1 MFQVPIFN
9 IKPIILIEIFHIH
22 IFNTKLCTF
31 RLLTKRTKMQYGS
44 FPCFQTCL
52 SRTTHTAHSVV
63 ILRTCLNYLMQR
75 KMCHNK
81 MRWRERSRKS
91 NNNVK
96 TSEKLKLI
104 FLLNWSE
111 NAFNCRNI
119 LMSVSWFF
127 RMMWM
132 ELFRWCKDC
141 ELKSVFS
148 GSQIKSG
155 DSQVLTSCS
164 LLLFAFSTPLLHWR
178 QFRV

>member
-1 MFQVPIFN
+1 MKFFIYTYSMVNCVHIACWPNEQKCSMALFLVFKHVYRARHIQHTVSWFCERVWITWCKEKYVI
-9 IKPIILIEIFHIH
+9 IKCVEEREVEKVIIML
-22 IFNTKLCTF
+22 
-31 RLLTKRTKMQYGS
+31 RLLRNWSS
-44 FPCFQTCL
+44 F
-52 SRTTHTAHSVV
+52 
-63 ILRTCLNYLMQR
+63 
-75 KMCHNK
+75 
-81 MRWRERSRKS
+81 
-91 NNNVK
+91 
-96 TSEKLKLI
+96 

-155 DSQVLTSCS
+155 DSQVLWSMQ
-164 LLLFAFSTPLLHWR
+164 FAFICVLYASTSLTS
-178 QFRV
+178 V